1 MKSRYIAFGAVIL
14 GAAIQLALFQVS
26 RAAFWDGFELP
37 PGYSPTYL
45 SRLAWLWTTL
55 IVILP
60 GVVIGILVSR
70 HAAWLSGLA
79 YLLAVVAD
87 FCYHDGERLVPH
99 EFAPHLKDP
108 RIWPSLLSAFLIFAV
123 VGGIVGLAAAWLRR
137 RLTIGSS
144 DRGVA
149 SSVSHGGDR

>member
-1 MKSRYIAFGAVIL
+1 MKSRYLAFGAVIL
-14 GAAIQLALFQVS
+14 GTAIELVLFQVN

-37 PGYSPTYL
+37 PGYNPTYL

-55 IVILP
+55 SVILP
-60 GVVIGILVSR
+60 GVVVGFLVSR

-99 EFAPHLKDP
+99 EFAPHLRDP
-108 RIWPSLLSAFLIFAV
+108 RILPSVL
-123 VGGIVGLAAAWLRR
+123 GG
-137 RLTIGSS
+137 
-144 DRGVA
+144 
-149 SSVSHGGDR
+149 

>member
-14 GAAIQLALFQVS
+14 GVAIELALFQVN

-37 PGYSPTYL
+37 PGYNPTYL

-55 IVILP
+55 SVILP
-60 GVVIGILVSR
+60 GVVVGFLVSR

-108 RIWPSLLSAFLIFAV
+108 RILPSVLAGFLTVAV
-123 VGGIVGLAAAWLRR
+123 LGGIVGLAAAWLRR

-144 DRGVA
+144 DRGAA
-149 SSVSHGGDR
+149 SSLD